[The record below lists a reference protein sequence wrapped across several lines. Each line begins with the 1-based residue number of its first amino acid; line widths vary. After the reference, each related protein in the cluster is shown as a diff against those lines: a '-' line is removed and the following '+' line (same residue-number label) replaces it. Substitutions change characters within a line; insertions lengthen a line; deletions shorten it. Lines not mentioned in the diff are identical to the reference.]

1 MNEILV
7 SLFLLVSLLINL
19 SSLDDIFIDLLS
31 FGIAHLPFRRAT
43 VEPGPLPSIAVFV
56 ANWRE
61 EDVIGKMVEGNL
73 ARIDNPQ
80 VSLFLGV
87 YPNDT
92 GTRRVAEALAA
103 AHPDR
108 VRVIVNSLPGPTS
121 KGQML
126 NEMFAQSFAGE
137 RAPDLVVLHDSEDVI
152 DPRSFDI
159 YARYAGEF
167 DFIQVP
173 VFSLSRRR
181 GAYVASTYMEEFAER
196 HTRELIVRNAL
207 GAAIPSAGVGTCLT
221 QALIKHFLKTRGQV
235 LMSGTVTEDYILGI
249 EAKREGFRS
258 IFAATSAQADDG
270 ADYVATREFFP
281 QHLQASIKQ
290 KTRWVYGIAFEA
302 MHKLGW
308 KGRPWDIYFFLRDRK
323 GMLTNFLAPASIF
336 LMILALVGCIDPK
349 TLPRGMYQ
357 LFHWSISFNLLAV
370 AFRYVARLTA
380 SYRVYG
386 RIDLLGIAIRWPVA
400 LYINMVATF
409 RAWKI
414 YLGES
419 QFATSPIV
427 WSKTTHDIPDDF
439 LTATR

>member
-1 MNEILV
+1 MNDILI
-7 SLFLLVSLLINL
+7 SLFLIVSLLINL

-31 FGIAHLPFRRAT
+31 FGIAHFPFRRGGA
-43 VEPGPLPSIAVFV
+43 EPSPLPNIAIFV
-56 ANWRE
+56 ANWHE
-61 EDVIGKMVEGNL
+61 EDVLGKMVEGNL
-73 ARIDNPQ
+73 ARIDIPQ
-80 VSLFLGV
+80 VSIFLGV

-137 RAPDLVVLHDSEDVI
+137 QAPDLVVLHDSEDVI
-152 DPRSFDI
+152 DPRSFEI
-159 YARYAGEF
+159 YARYAGEY

-173 VFSLSRRR
+173 VFSLTRRR
-181 GAYVASTYMEEFAER
+181 GSYVASTYMEEFAER

-221 QALIKHFLKTRGQV
+221 QALIRHFLGTQGQV

-249 EAKREGFRS
+249 EAKRAGFRS
-258 IFAATSAQADDG
+258 IFAALSAPADQG

-281 QHLQASIKQ
+281 QHLEASIKQ

-308 KGRPWDIYFFLRDRK
+308 QGQLWDIYFLLRDRK
-323 GMLTNFLAPASIF
+323 GMITNFLGPASVI
-336 LMILALVGCIDPK
+336 LMILALADVIDPE
-349 TLPRGMYQ
+349 TLPRDMYR
-357 LFHWSISFNLLAV
+357 LFQWSLSFNLLAV
-370 AFRYVARLTA
+370 VFRYVARLTS

-386 RIDLLGIAIRWPVA
+386 RLDWLGVAIRWPVS
-400 LYINMVATF
+400 LYINMAATF

-427 WSKTTHDIPDDF
+427 WSKTTHDVPDDF
-439 LTATR
+439 LAATR

>member
-7 SLFLLVSLLINL
+7 SLFVIVSLLINL

-31 FGIAHLPFRRAT
+31 FGIAHLPFRRAAA
-43 VEPGPLPSIAVFV
+43 EPGPLPNIAVFV

-73 ARIDNPQ
+73 ARIANPQ

-92 GTRRVAEALAA
+92 GTRQVAEALAV

-126 NEMFAQSFAGE
+126 NEMFAQGFAGE

-159 YARYAGEF
+159 YAKYAGEY

-221 QALIKHFLKTRGQV
+221 QALVRHFLATRGQV

-249 EAKREGFRS
+249 EAKRAGFRS
-258 IFAATSAQADDG
+258 IFAATSARADQG

-281 QHLQASIKQ
+281 QHLDASIKQ

-308 KGRPWDIYFFLRDRK
+308 RGQPWDIYFFLRDRK
-323 GMLTNFLAPASIF
+323 GMVTNFLAPGSIV
-336 LMILALVGCIDPK
+336 LMILALAGFIDAE
-349 TLPRGMYQ
+349 TLPHGVYQ
-357 LFHWSISFNLLAV
+357 FFQWSISFNLLSV
-370 AFRYVARLTA
+370 AFRYVARLTS

-386 RIDLLGIAIRWPVA
+386 RIEWLGVAIRWPVA
-400 LYINMVATF
+400 LYINMVATY

>member
-1 MNEILV
+1 MNEILI
-7 SLFLLVSLLINL
+7 SLFLIVSLLINL
-19 SSLDDIFIDLLS
+19 SSLDDIFIDLLA
-31 FGIAHLPFRRAT
+31 FGITHFPFRRAVVAPT
-43 VEPGPLPSIAVFV
+43 SLPNIAIFV

-73 ARIDNPQ
+73 ARIDNHQ

-87 YPNDT
+87 YPNDA

-126 NEMFAQSFAGE
+126 NEMFEQSFAGE
-137 RAPDLVVLHDSEDVI
+137 RTPDLVVLHDSEDVI
-152 DPRSFDI
+152 DPRSFEI
-159 YARYAGEF
+159 YARYATEY

-173 VFSLSRRR
+173 VFSLTRRR

-221 QALIKHFLKTRGQV
+221 KALVRHFLRTRGQV

-249 EAKREGFRS
+249 EAKRAGFKS
-258 IFAATSAQADDG
+258 AFAALSAQADQG
-270 ADYVATREFFP
+270 VDYVATREFFP
-281 QHLQASIKQ
+281 QHLDASIKQ

-302 MHKLGW
+302 MHRLGW
-308 KGRPWDIYFFLRDRK
+308 EGQPWDIYFFLRDRK
-323 GMLTNFLAPASIF
+323 GMITNFLAPGSIA
-336 LMILALVGCIDPK
+336 LMVLALLGLVDPE
-349 TLPRGMYQ
+349 TLPRGIYQ
-357 LFHWSISFNLLAV
+357 LFQWSLSFNLLAV
-370 AFRYVARLTA
+370 TFRYVARLTA

-386 RIDLLGIAIRWPVA
+386 RIDWLGVAIRWPVS
-400 LYINMVATF
+400 LYINMAATF

-419 QFATSPIV
+419 RLATSSIV
-427 WSKTTHDIPDDF
+427 WSKTTHDVPDDF
-439 LTATR
+439 LNATR

>member
-1 MNEILV
+1 MNDILI
-7 SLFLLVSLLINL
+7 SLFLIVSLLINL

-31 FGIAHLPFRRAT
+31 FGITHFPCRRGAAKPASLPN
-43 VEPGPLPSIAVFV
+43 IAIFV

-73 ARIDNPQ
+73 ARIDIPQ
-80 VSLFLGV
+80 VSIFLGV

-137 RAPDLVVLHDSEDVI
+137 QAPELVVLHDSEDVI
-152 DPRSFDI
+152 DPRSFEI
-159 YARYAGEF
+159 YAKYAGEY

-173 VFSLSRRR
+173 VFSLQRRR

-221 QALIKHFLKTRGQV
+221 QALVRHFLKTHGQV

-249 EAKREGFRS
+249 EAKRAGFRS
-258 IFAATSAQADDG
+258 IFAALSAPAEEG
-270 ADYVATREFFP
+270 VDYVATREFFP
-281 QHLQASIKQ
+281 QHLEASIKQ

-308 KGRPWDIYFFLRDRK
+308 QGQRWDIYFFLRDRK
-323 GMLTNFLAPASIF
+323 GMITNFLAPASVV
-336 LMILALVGCIDPK
+336 LMILGLAGLIDPEA
-349 TLPRGMYQ
+349 LPREMYR
-357 LFHWSISFNLLAV
+357 LFQWSLSFNLLAV
-370 AFRYVARLTA
+370 VFRYVARLAA

-386 RIDLLGIAIRWPVA
+386 RLDWFGVAIRWPIS
-400 LYINMVATF
+400 LYINMAATF

-419 QFATSPIV
+419 EFATSPIV
-427 WSKTTHDIPDDF
+427 WSKTTHDVPDDF
-439 LTATR
+439 IAATR

>member
-1 MNEILV
+1 MNEILI
-7 SLFLLVSLLINL
+7 SLFLIVSLLINL
-19 SSLDDIFIDLLS
+19 SSLDDVLIDLLS
-31 FGIAHLPFRRAT
+31 FGIVHFPLRRAV
-43 VEPGPLPSIAVFV
+43 VEPVPLPKIAIFV

-61 EDVIGKMVEGNL
+61 EDVIGRMVEGNL
-73 ARIDNPQ
+73 ARIGIPQ
-80 VSLFLGV
+80 VSIFLGV

-92 GTRRVAEALAA
+92 GTRCVAEALAA

-126 NEMFAQSFAGE
+126 NEMFVQSFAE
-137 RAPDLVVLHDSEDVI
+137 RQAPDLVVLHDSEDVI
-152 DPRSFDI
+152 DPRSFEI
-159 YARYAGEF
+159 YAKYAGEY

-221 QALIKHFLKTRGQV
+221 QALVRHFLNTRGQV
-235 LMSGTVTEDYILGI
+235 LMSGTVTEDYILGV
-249 EAKREGFRS
+249 EAKRAGFKS
-258 IFAATSAQADDG
+258 IFAALSAQAEDG

-281 QHLQASIKQ
+281 QHLAASIKQ

-308 KGRPWDIYFFLRDRK
+308 QGQPWDIYFFLRDRK
-323 GMLTNFLAPASIF
+323 GMITNFLGPGSIV
-336 LMILALVGCIDPK
+336 LMIMALAGLIDPEI
-349 TLPRGMYQ
+349 LPREMYQ
-357 LFHWSISFNLLAV
+357 LFQWSLSLNLLAV
-370 AFRYVARLTA
+370 VFRYVARLTA

-386 RIDLLGIAIRWPVA
+386 RLDWLGVAIRWPVS

-427 WSKTTHDIPDDF
+427 WSKTTHDVPDDF
-439 LTATR
+439 LAATR

>member
-7 SLFLLVSLLINL
+7 SLLLLVSLLINL

-31 FGIAHLPFRRAT
+31 FGIAHFPFRRAAAKPAT
-43 VEPGPLPSIAVFV
+43 LPNIAIFV

-73 ARIDNPQ
+73 ARIDIPQ

-92 GTRRVAEALAA
+92 ATRSVAEALAA

-126 NEMFAQSFAGE
+126 NEMFAQSFAVE
-137 RAPDLVVLHDSEDVI
+137 QAPDLVVLHDSEDVI
-152 DPRSFDI
+152 DPRSFEI
-159 YARYAGEF
+159 YARYADEY

-221 QALIKHFLKTRGQV
+221 QALVRHFLKTRGQV

-249 EAKREGFRS
+249 EAKRSGFRS
-258 IFAATSAQADDG
+258 IFAALSARAEDG

-281 QHLQASIKQ
+281 QHLEASIRQ

-302 MHKLGW
+302 MHTLGW
-308 KGRPWDIYFFLRDRK
+308 RGQPWDIYFFLRDRK
-323 GMLTNFLAPASIF
+323 GMITNFLAPASII
-336 LMILALVGCIDPK
+336 LMVLALAGLIDPE
-349 TLPRGMYQ
+349 TVPREMYRLLQ
-357 LFHWSISFNLLAV
+357 WSLSFNLLATV
-370 AFRYVARLTA
+370 FRYVARLSAT
-380 SYRVYG
+380 YRVYG
-386 RIDLLGIAIRWPVA
+386 RLDWLGIAIRWPVS

-419 QFATSPIV
+419 QLATSPIV
-427 WSKTTHDIPDDF
+427 WSKTAHDIPDDF
-439 LTATR
+439 LAATR

>member
-1 MNEILV
+1 MNDILI
-7 SLFLLVSLLINL
+7 SLFLIVSLLINL
-19 SSLDDIFIDLLS
+19 SSLDDIFIDLLA
-31 FGIAHLPFRRAT
+31 FGIAHFPFRRGAAK
-43 VEPGPLPSIAVFV
+43 PLAIPNIAIFV

-73 ARIDNPQ
+73 ARIDIPQ

-103 AHPDR
+103 AHPKR

-126 NEMFAQSFAGE
+126 NEMFAQTFAGDE
-137 RAPDLVVLHDSEDVI
+137 APELVVLHDSEDVI
-152 DPRSFDI
+152 DPRSFEI
-159 YARYAGEF
+159 YARYAGEY

-173 VFSLSRRR
+173 VFSLQRRR

-207 GAAIPSAGVGTCLT
+207 GAAIPSAGVGTCLS
-221 QALIKHFLKTRGQV
+221 QALVRHFLKTRGQV

-249 EAKREGFRS
+249 EAKRAGFRS
-258 IFAATSAQADDG
+258 VFAALSAPAEQG
-270 ADYVATREFFP
+270 VDYVATREFFP
-281 QHLQASIKQ
+281 QRLEASIKQ

-308 KGRPWDIYFFLRDRK
+308 QGGLWDIYFFLRDRK
-323 GMLTNFLAPASIF
+323 GMITNFLAPASVV
-336 LMILALVGCIDPK
+336 LMILGLAGLIDPEA
-349 TLPRGMYQ
+349 LPRDMYR
-357 LFHWSISFNLLAV
+357 LFQWSLAFNLLAV
-370 AFRYVARLTA
+370 VFRYVARLAA

-386 RIDLLGIAIRWPVA
+386 RLDWLGVAIRWPVS
-400 LYINMVATF
+400 LYINMVSTF

-419 QFATSPIV
+419 ELATSPIV
-427 WSKTTHDIPDDF
+427 WSKTTHDVPDDF
-439 LTATR
+439 LAATR

>member
-1 MNEILV
+1 MNEVLV
-7 SLFLLVSLLINL
+7 SLFVLASLLINL

-31 FGIAHLPFRRAT
+31 FGIAHLPLRRAAAA
-43 VEPGPLPSIAVFV
+43 PGPLPKIAVFV

-73 ARIDNPQ
+73 ARIGNPQ

-137 RAPDLVVLHDSEDVI
+137 QAPDLVVLHDSEDVI

-159 YARYAGEF
+159 YAKYAGEF

-221 QALIKHFLKTRGQV
+221 RALVRHFLETRGQV

-249 EAKREGFRS
+249 EAKRAGFRS
-258 IFAATSAQADDG
+258 IFAATSARADQG

-281 QHLQASIKQ
+281 QHLEASIKQ

-308 KGRPWDIYFFLRDRK
+308 RGQPWDIYFFLRDRK
-323 GMLTNFLAPASIF
+323 GMVTNFLAPGSIV
-336 LMILALVGCIDPK
+336 LMILALAGFIDTE
-349 TLPRGMYQ
+349 TLPRGVYQ
-357 LFHWSISFNLLAV
+357 LFQWSISFNLLAV
-370 AFRYVARLTA
+370 ACRYVARLTS

-386 RIDLLGIAIRWPVA
+386 RVEWLGVAIRWPVG

-419 QFATSPIV
+419 RLATSSIV
-427 WSKTTHDIPDDF
+427 WSKTTHDVPDDF
-439 LTATR
+439 LAATR